1 MLMSKK
7 TYVGIYAASFG
18 LCLLTI
24 TALGALF
31 VFGFVQR
38 SDRALNQAI
47 GYASGFG
54 FFAYLQFVVV
64 HAVYNFVLLARMW
77 RTIQDGQTTVTVRRA
92 IGFLFIPFFNVY
104 WIFRAWG
111 SFPGEYNR
119 YVDRYD
125 LPVAPLPG
133 KIFVAYPILLLLA
146 GILYVPL
153 VALPFVFLGVI
164 SKVCCAVNRLDAAVR
179 ERRNEMSANEAP
191 NHFIRREIDRS
202 EPPALRNDSICDWII
217 RIK

>member
-7 TYVGIYAASFG
+7 TYVGIYATSFG
-18 LCLLTI
+18 LCQLTI

-54 FFAYLQFVVV
+54 FFAYLQLVVV

-92 IGFLFIPFFNVY
+92 IGFLFMPFFNVY

-125 LPVAPLPG
+125 LPVALLPG
-133 KIFVAYPILLLLA
+133 RFSSLIRFCCCSPEFYTSRSSRCRSFFSTSFPTSAAPSTGSTRQCASGAMKCRRTKRRIIYTA
-146 GILYVPL
+146 G
-153 VALPFVFLGVI
+153 
-164 SKVCCAVNRLDAAVR
+164 N
-179 ERRNEMSANEAP
+179 
-191 NHFIRREIDRS
+191 
-202 EPPALRNDSICDWII
+202 
-217 RIK
+217 